1 MISLHEPLFVGNE
14 QKYVKNCLD
23 KGWISSAGKYV
34 DIFEKKIAKYTGAK
48 YGIACINGTSA
59 LQISLK
65 LVGVKKGDEVI
76 VPSMTF
82 IAPVNAINYNNAK
95 PIFMDC
101 DKYYTIDIDKT
112 IDFLNKKTT
121 TIKKKINGKDIT
133 ITVNRKTGNHITA
146 MIIVHV
152 FGNAVRMERL
162 VDLCKKK
169 NIALV
174 EDAAES
180 IGTFY
185 KLGRYK
191 KKHTGTIGIIGCLSF
206 NGNKIMTT
214 GGGGMILTGNRKI
227 AKRAKYLTNQ
237 AKDDPVYSV
246 HNEVG
251 YNFRLPSILAALGVA
266 QLESLSKYIKK
277 KKIIHKRYKKKINK
291 IKYLSIS
298 NTPYYA
304 SCNYW
309 LNILEINKNLT
320 KEKISKVIKYFSRN
334 NIEVK
339 PLWYPNHLQKKYK
352 NSQAYRLDNTNS
364 IYKNRLCLPSS
375 SQLTLKQQNF
385 ICKKIKNFFFKK

>member
-1 MISLHEPLFVGNE
+1 MISLHEPWFVGNE
-14 QKYVKNCLD
+14 KKYVKNCLD
-23 KGWISSAGKYV
+23 EGWVSSAGRYV

-48 YGIACINGTSA
+48 YGIACISGTSA
-59 LQISLK
+59 LQVSLK

-112 IDFLNKKTT
+112 IDFLNKKTY
-121 TIKKKINGKDIT
+121 TIKKKIYGKSTT
-133 ITVNRKTGNHITA
+133 ITVNKKTGSHIRA

-152 FGNAVRMERL
+152 FGNAVRMEKL

-191 KKHTGTIGIIGCLSF
+191 KRHTGTIGIIGCLSF
-206 NGNKIMTT
+206 NGNKIMTA
-214 GGGGMILTGNRKI
+214 GGGGMILTNNRKI
-227 AKRAKYLTNQ
+227 AEKAKYLTNQ

-277 KKIIHKRYKKKINK
+277 KKIIHERYKKKINK

-320 KEKISKVIKYFSRN
+320 EEKISKVIKYFSRN
-334 NIEVK
+334 NIEVR
-339 PLWYPNHLQKKYK
+339 PLWYPNHLQKEYK
-352 NSQAYRLDNTNS
+352 NSQTYKLDNTSN

-385 ICKKIKNFFFKK
+385 ICEKIKNFF

>member
-1 MISLHEPLFVGNE
+1 MISLHEPLFTGNE
-14 QKYVKNCLD
+14 RKYVKNCLD
-23 KGWISSAGKYV
+23 KGWVSSAGKYV

-48 YGIACINGTSA
+48 YSIACINGTSA

-82 IAPVNAINYNNAK
+82 IAPVNAIDYNNAK

-101 DKYYTIDIDKT
+101 DEHYTIDINKT
-112 IDFLNKKTT
+112 IDFINKKTLT
-121 TIKKKINGKDIT
+121 VKKKINGKNII
-133 ITVNRKTGNHITA
+133 ITVNKKTGNQITA

-152 FGNAVRMERL
+152 FGNAVRMEKL
-162 VDLCKKK
+162 VDICKKK

-180 IGTFY
+180 IGSYY

-191 KKHTGTIGIIGCLSF
+191 KKHTGTIGMIGCLSF

-214 GGGGMILTGNRKI
+214 GGGGMILTNNKKI
-227 AKRAKYLTNQ
+227 AEKAKYLTNQ
-237 AKDDPVYSV
+237 SKDNSIYSI

-251 YNFRLPSILAALGVA
+251 YNFRLPNILAALGLA

-291 IKYLSIS
+291 IKHLSIS

-304 SCNYW
+304 SSNHW
-309 LNILEINKNLT
+309 LNIIKIDKNLS
-320 KEKISKVIKYFSRN
+320 KKKMSKIIKYFSQN
-334 NIEVK
+334 NIEVR
-339 PLWYPNHLQKKYK
+339 P
-352 NSQAYRLDNTNS
+352 
-364 IYKNRLCLPSS
+364 
-375 SQLTLKQQNF
+375 
-385 ICKKIKNFFFKK
+385 